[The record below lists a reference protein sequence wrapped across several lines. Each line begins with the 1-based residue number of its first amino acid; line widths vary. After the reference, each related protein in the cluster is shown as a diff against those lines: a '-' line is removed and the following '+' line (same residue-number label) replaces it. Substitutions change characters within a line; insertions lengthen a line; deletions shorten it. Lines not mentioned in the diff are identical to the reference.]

1 MRADIIEDT
10 TRVYSL
16 VVPLKETSTQG
27 LINLGDSLKGTFLNP
42 TCGSLSRIE
51 RCCIPRDLPNPDSY
65 SGGGGLY
72 G

>member
-27 LINLGDSLKGTFLNP
+27 LINLGTP
-42 TCGSLSRIE
+42 
-51 RCCIPRDLPNPDSY
+51 
-65 SGGGGLY
+65 
-72 G
+72 